1 MVSRSSHTIMINEL
15 IILIMPVA
23 TVSFMVVN
31 FVTYDKNSIDKK
43 LQARQFPSRTLL
55 YDCSQNKWQLL
66 IKFKPCPFDVSF
78 VFMFKN
84 IKMLW

>member
-43 LQARQFPSRTLL
+43 LQARQFPSEHFSTTAPKI
-55 YDCSQNKWQLL
+55 SG
-66 IKFKPCPFDVSF
+66 SF
-78 VFMFKN
+78 
-84 IKMLW
+84 L